1 MLMPIGL
8 DNEYGLSADLVV
20 DQKINVR
27 KAVFCISAL
36 AFVEQRKIPMQYIHI
51 SGRQHVAAQ
60 IGTRSLSECGQKI
73 TGNSHL

>member
-1 MLMPIGL
+1 MMLMPIGL

-36 AFVEQRKIPMQYIHI
+36 AFVEQRKIPMQNVKVIDNKNLTKL
-51 SGRQHVAAQ
+51 R
-60 IGTRSLSECGQKI
+60 LK
-73 TGNSHL
+73 

>member
-27 KAVFCISAL
+27 KAIFCLSAL
-36 AFVEQRKIPMQYIHI
+36 AFVAQRKLPMHHHI
-51 SGRQHVAAQ
+51 LLDYQLFMS
-60 IGTRSLSECGQKI
+60 
-73 TGNSHL
+73 

>member
-27 KAVFCISAL
+27 KAIFCISAL
-36 AFVEQRKIPMQYIHI
+36 AFVEQRKIPMHYQMPIDY
-51 SGRQHVAAQ
+51 Q
-60 IGTRSLSECGQKI
+60 
-73 TGNSHL
+73 